1 MNKLVVPGVMY
12 GPYLPIYGSSYVIL
26 LLFTN
31 MKDKLS
37 VNAIKTFIIVSVM
50 EYTSS
55 VISDR
60 VFNHIIWDYSDEF
73 LNINGRICLEMS
85 LIFMVLGLFFMYVL
99 DPRIRKLYD
108 KLKKNIKI
116 INKVLVEIFVID
128 LIVHIFI

>member
-99 DPRIRKLYD
+99 DPRIRKIYD
-108 KLKKNIKI
+108 KLKKNIKT
-116 INKVLVEIFVID
+116 INKVLIEIFLSSFSILVI
-128 LIVHIFI
+128 F